1 MVLLEKDIRWR
12 ERVGKKVKRNS
23 GQPGAKTDSDTS
35 VYIKETQ
42 TNLQHLLLTPPVE
55 SNKSVR
61 HSSGGSSDESAGD
74 GKSGK
79 KTVMLRGRRRL
90 QRIVCQKEAAQR
102 TISSD

>member
-1 MVLLEKDIRWR
+1 MYDRENELEKR
-12 ERVGKKVKRNS
+12 EKSYS

-61 HSSGGSSDESAGD
+61 HSSGGSSGGTED
-74 GKSGK
+74 GKSEK
-79 KTVMLRGRRRL
+79 KRAESRGRRRL
-90 QRIVCQKEAAQR
+90 ERIVRQKEAAQR